1 MPVQLTAL
9 FQDPSEFERLERKP
23 IQDAAGLT
31 EVWGKKLDAE
41 GLSLSTIEADG
52 NLWTADRFRSWLDE
66 AGYSP
71 TEILKRRR
79 YRRRSEPGTGFN
91 TPCRNLRVRRLM
103 RPVKSSTFPGAAR
116 SDRGTI
122 PSMDRSKIRRSSSGF
137 MLGSKTSLLGPIV
150 WSFVLLRN

>member
-31 EVWGKKLDAE
+31 EVWGKTLDAE

-71 TEILKRRR
+71 TEILEETAVSKAIGAGDWVQYAVPKPPGPTTYATGQVVDVSRGGSL
-79 YRRRSEPGTGFN
+79 RSGDDTVDGSVEDPAVK
-91 TPCRNLRVRRLM
+91 LRVY
-103 RPVKSSTFPGAAR
+103 AR
-116 SDRGTI
+116 VEDEFIRTDR
-122 PSMDRSKIRRSSSGF
+122 
-137 MLGSKTSLLGPIV
+137 V
-150 WSFVLLRN
+150 V